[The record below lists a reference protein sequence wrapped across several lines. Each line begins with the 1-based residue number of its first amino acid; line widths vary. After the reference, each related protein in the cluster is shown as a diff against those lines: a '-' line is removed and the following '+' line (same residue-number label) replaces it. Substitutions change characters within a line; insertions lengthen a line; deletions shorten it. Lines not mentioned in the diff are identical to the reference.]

1 MLLVL
6 CLPFCSK
13 SVSLPFLTP
22 FFFLKRAT
30 ITGFSWTLF
39 FCRSC
44 RGEECKDLLVLSSSR
59 PFVFHLLSVS
69 EREREREMDK
79 TLLEFSPLVL
89 TESLS
94 EMTTTHGA
102 LKRKRSREKEN
113 IFTVL
118 PVDVGFL
125 LAAKKR
131 YILILKKEREQ
142 EVPSSLPL
150 FLQRNQVLYWMPTW
164 NRTEIKWQDFLFL
177 SFCLKFY
184 VCFFEFLDR
193 LRQRNCF
200 LSWNQILGPDRHA
213 VATKCTLSSCSPSS
227 FHFLLNLLMREKR
240 RIESLS
246 LEWTHPWNTSP
257 FRTFLPH
264 PSSVFDEEERDRQDM
279 QTESDQTEKR
289 ERESSGR
296 FLQGREEERKEY
308 TTKREKAIEREWNIP
323 WERNTQRKWRTFGF
337 GWNPTD
343 FCVLFSLS
351 CSSPVLLLFLEFCV
365 TLSRRDSL
373 FLFDDCLIGMKERS
387 PRLFPWHLFVSLPL
401 IHSFF
406 SYSLF
411 LVSFA
416 SNILSVTHFA
426 VIRSVILSV
435 ILSVG
440 LLRLVPG
447 KWRRKYIKRRAAS
460 SVWSIWVLRVYCP
473 GFSSSS
479 WFCQRHFVFHISLLL
494 VPSVY
499 QTSLCFYFYFISFIS
514 FFCSSGERE
523 DFLIISHPRLSFSL
537 LPPHS
542 SSGESGEVSFFSFS
556 SRTVTSFLS
565 SSSTSHLSFC
575 FIIIS
580 HSIRDSLEPCSL
592 LWILFYSQDLSQK
605 KKNERDNFS
614 FVHRPR
620 NQWDWISCVCSLD
633 SSPTSLW
640 SLSSPSI
647 GSLFFHFLS
656 WDQREGR
663 NQEIHEEVNL
673 HPFSFILSN
682 SFSRCL
688 SHILILSFWFSSF
701 QFLHLF
707 DVVVVVS

>member
-1 MLLVL
+1 MSVSLLRLLPNPPSSSIDSQRNEEKWEEEKSLQVLHFLRYLLGISLSLAYMLLVL

-30 ITGFSWTLF
+30 ITAFSWTLF

-200 LSWNQILGPDRHA
+200 LSRNQILGPDRHA

-411 LVSFA
+411 LVSFTG
-416 SNILSVTHFA
+416 NILSLSLTHFT

-514 FFCSSGERE
+514 FFCSSGER
-523 DFLIISHPRLSFSL
+523 RL
-537 LPPHS
+537 PDH
-542 SSGESGEVSFFSFS
+542 FS
-556 SRTVTSFLS
+556 SKTFLLS
-565 SSSTSHLSFC
+565 SSASF
-575 FIIIS
+575 FIWR
-580 HSIRDSLEPCSL
+580 IR
-592 LWILFYSQDLSQK
+592 
-605 KKNERDNFS
+605 R
-614 FVHRPR
+614 
-620 NQWDWISCVCSLD
+620 
-633 SSPTSLW
+633 
-640 SLSSPSI
+640 
-647 GSLFFHFLS
+647 GLFFLFFIPNSYFFPLFIFHFS
-656 WDQREGR
+656 
-663 NQEIHEEVNL
+663 
-673 HPFSFILSN
+673 SFILFHHNLSFN
-682 SFSRCL
+682 QRFIGALQPAVDPLLFSRL
-688 SHILILSFWFSSF
+688 
-701 QFLHLF
+701 
-707 DVVVVVS
+707 VSKEEERKR